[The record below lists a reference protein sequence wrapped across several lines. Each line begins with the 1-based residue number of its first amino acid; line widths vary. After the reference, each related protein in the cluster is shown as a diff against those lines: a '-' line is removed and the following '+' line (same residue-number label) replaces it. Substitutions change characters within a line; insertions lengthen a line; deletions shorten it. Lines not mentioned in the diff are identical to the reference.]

1 MIIKYISLIFGAIFE
16 VYTINMYMS
25 AFSEKR
31 KTNKYRIIISYIIIT
46 IFQIFASFFFQGTI
60 LLLCSLITSFSI
72 SQIYKMKQYIKLIL
86 TITVVVISVAGEMLV
101 SGILMMFKST
111 DFKTLSIDQ
120 NIYSLGV
127 LLSKFLYLY

>member
-46 IFQIFASFFFQGTI
+46 IFQIFAS
-60 LLLCSLITSFSI
+60 
-72 SQIYKMKQYIKLIL
+72 YIK
-86 TITVVVISVAGEMLV
+86 
-101 SGILMMFKST
+101 
-111 DFKTLSIDQ
+111 
-120 NIYSLGV
+120 
-127 LLSKFLYLY
+127 